1 MYIFYICNM
10 KKKKKIFEGTVLLF
24 DTYKN
29 KRWVKKSALEE
40 LRNDLGEQEEVEDI
54 A

>member
-1 MYIFYICNM
+1 M
-10 KKKKKIFEGTVLLF
+10 KKKKKKKTFEGTVLLF
-24 DTYKN
+24 DTYKKK